1 MMVACCGC
9 SDDWAVIDTDK
20 LADRLG
26 GAPLRESLIAHFL
39 GYPSHFICLAG
50 LFDEIPKFLFC
61 GVSRPLIFVACADK
75 ARQISFGLDPCI
87 CVVVDADDERCART
101 GLLFRP
107 AVSNIY
113 RAPVARR
120 SRRADRIR
128 HGTAQAPCR
137 LAHRRKS
144 RLAILM
150 RRVARHPPGAWAA
163 CLSQSNHGRR
173 CLNSASASGPA
184 LEAALRPRRPARL
197 RLG

>member
-1 MMVACCGC
+1 MCRMMVACCGC

-137 LAHRRKS
+137 LAHRRSQESAGDPHAPGSAPSARRLGGVFIAVKS
-144 RLAILM
+144 RSTL
-150 RRVARHPPGAWAA
+150 
-163 CLSQSNHGRR
+163 
-173 CLNSASASGPA
+173 
-184 LEAALRPRRPARL
+184 LEFSKRLRPGP
-197 RLG
+197 